1 MGGSRK
7 FSAAGAGAFLGYLVL
22 QAIVVAGLPTRLFT
36 ESGEYLRLDFTGR
49 QPRLWTVPL
58 LYKLLPTNTSRIAGQ
73 VVLAAAC
80 WWVLA
85 SVASSMARDRR
96 VRIGLRLVILALG
109 VTGPI
114 AAWNSAILGESATIS
129 LTALLIAAWLW
140 YVREPHVAA
149 AIGVV
154 VATTLWTFTRQ
165 DHVILGALIT
175 IVVVLGVA
183 VARVRH
189 TRRSALTAFVA
200 IALVFVSVL
209 GFWTASRNRSIE
221 DVNLTAIIAARVL
234 PNPSYTIW
242 FTQHG
247 MPDDP
252 TVASFT
258 GTAFPEELGLDQAFS
273 SWVAE
278 HGEHTYL
285 QFLATHLRYT
295 LAGALPYISGEE
307 PSRWVPAPDPTR
319 LSLDPTPS
327 FVSPNVNWARHREV
341 VPRFLQDLLF
351 TPGQSADVIFLGIV
365 AIGLAVVAWRRKV
378 ADRRFLVPTVVL
390 ATVLP
395 HIYIVWLGSATEL
408 DRHAL
413 AIAVSLRIALWLMA
427 AYALDALLVASPAS
441 QSEPDERDR
450 ATDTTATTA
459 SGELRTA
466 SASS

>member
-85 SVASSMARDRR
+85 SVASSMAHDRR
-96 VRIGLRLVILALG
+96 VRIGLRLVMLALG

-140 YVREPHVAA
+140 YVREPRVAA

-175 IVVVLGVA
+175 IVVVVGVA

-189 TRRSALTAFVA
+189 TQRSALTAFVA
-200 IALVFVSVL
+200 IALIVVSVL
-209 GFWTASRNRSIE
+209 GFWTASWNRSIE

-295 LAGALPYISGEE
+295 LAGALPTSQ
-307 PSRWVPAPDPTR
+307 VK
-319 LSLDPTPS
+319 SLLVGS
-327 FVSPNVNWARHREV
+327 RHRIR
-341 VPRFLQDLLF
+341 PGSRS
-351 TPGQSADVIFLGIV
+351 TPHRHSC
-365 AIGLAVVAWRRKV
+365 RR
-378 ADRRFLVPTVVL
+378 T
-390 ATVLP
+390 
-395 HIYIVWLGSATEL
+395 
-408 DRHAL
+408 
-413 AIAVSLRIALWLMA
+413 
-427 AYALDALLVASPAS
+427 
-441 QSEPDERDR
+441 
-450 ATDTTATTA
+450 
-459 SGELRTA
+459 
-466 SASS
+466 

>member
-36 ESGEYLRLDFTGR
+36 ESAEYLRLDFTGR

-73 VVLAAAC
+73 VVLAAVC

-85 SVASSMARDRR
+85 SVASSMAHDRR

-140 YVREPHVAA
+140 YVREPRVVAA
-149 AIGVV
+149 VGVV
-154 VATTLWTFTRQ
+154 SATTLWTFTRQ
-165 DHVILGALIT
+165 DHVILGALIAL
-175 IVVVLGVA
+175 VVVVGVA

-189 TRRSALTAFVA
+189 TQRSTLTAFVA
-200 IALVFVSVL
+200 IALILVSAL
-209 GFWTASRNRSIE
+209 GFWTASRDHSIE
-221 DVNLTAIIAARVL
+221 NVNLTAIIAARVL
-234 PNPSYTIW
+234 PNTEYTIW
-242 FTQHG
+242 FARHG

-258 GTAFPEELGLDQAFS
+258 GTAFPEELGE
-273 SWVAE
+273 V
-278 HGEHTYL
+278 
-285 QFLATHLRYT
+285 QFLASHLRYT
-295 LAGALPYISGEE
+295 LAGPLPFITGEE

-341 VPRFLQDLLF
+341 LPRFLQDLLF

-378 ADRRFLVPTVVL
+378 ADRRLLVPTVVL

-413 AIAVSLRIALWLMA
+413 TIAVSLRIALWLMA

-441 QSEPDERDR
+441 RPEPDERDR
-450 ATDTTATTA
+450 ATDTTAA
-459 SGELRTA
+459 GELRTA